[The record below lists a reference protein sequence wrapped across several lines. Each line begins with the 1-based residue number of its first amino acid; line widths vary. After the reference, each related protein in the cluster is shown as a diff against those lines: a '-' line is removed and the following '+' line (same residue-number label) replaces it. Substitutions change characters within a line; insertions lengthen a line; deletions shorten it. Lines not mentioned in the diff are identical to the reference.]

1 MGDSYSPSSQ
11 HGQAMLAS
19 VPILCIHNDSQWLD
33 RNALCLR
40 CSGPC
45 FWIKYSQVLRFRQL
59 FSALICFHECNKTLC
74 KKKDMPWCI
83 SFNIILACD
92 SCISSVHLF
101 KTCLS
106 RPILC
111 GRCQR
116 WRVICCDCRFS
127 TWRKELESSKSSFG
141 PKVTKKNCKII
152 ASKRVRTHSNF
163 KTPFLSLRFPICRFS
178 FFKRLLIPCLHLAD
192 HEEQLWCYQPQMD
205 STELARPWTLVP
217 RIGNDQQMHMKSS
230 EYINWFI
237 WIHGPHDYPHQNF
250 PYQKQEF
257 DKALLLLEG
266 TVVANNPL

>member
-1 MGDSYSPSSQ
+1 MGDSYVPSSQ

-45 FWIKYSQVLRFRQL
+45 FWIKYWQVLRFRQL
-59 FSALICFHECNKTLC
+59 FSALICFHECNKTLN

-163 KTPFLSLRFPICRFS
+163 KTPFLSLRFPICCFM
-178 FFKRLLIPCLHLAD
+178 FFQEIVDSLPSPCRSRGAIVMLPATNGFDWTRSTMDTCASDWQRSANAYEILWIYKLI
-192 HEEQLWCYQPQMD
+192 
-205 STELARPWTLVP
+205 
-217 RIGNDQQMHMKSS
+217 HMNSWPSWLPPSK
-230 EYINWFI
+230 
-237 WIHGPHDYPHQNF
+237 
-250 PYQKQEF
+250 
-257 DKALLLLEG
+257 L
-266 TVVANNPL
+266 PLPETRVW